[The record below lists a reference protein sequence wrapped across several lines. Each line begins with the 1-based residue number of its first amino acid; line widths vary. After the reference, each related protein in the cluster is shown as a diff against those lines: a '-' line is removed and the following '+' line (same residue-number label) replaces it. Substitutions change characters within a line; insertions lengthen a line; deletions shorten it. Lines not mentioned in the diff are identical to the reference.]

1 MGKKEGMKPDY
12 HHFICGAVP
21 GWSRQDL
28 GQLRR
33 RGQVGPYYEWG
44 GKENRRKLDKQ
55 GRSVNSFNSYS

>member
-1 MGKKEGMKPDY
+1 MNGISIELFLKREKTDGKREGMKPEY

-33 RGQVGPYYEWG
+33 RGQVGPYYECG
-44 GKENRRKLDKQ
+44 GK
-55 GRSVNSFNSYS
+55 